1 MERGGGGFLK
11 KQREESK
18 FLTHC
23 SQKEKEKKRKE
34 KKIEKQSQVVLKL
47 GVPMYRKDSDPG
59 K

>member
-1 MERGGGGFLK
+1 MK

-34 KKIEKQSQVVLKL
+34 KKRKIEKQSQVVLKL
-47 GVPMYRKDSDPG
+47 GVPNV
-59 K
+59 